1 MATVLRTPETR
12 EAVPA
17 TPSPPLAS
25 PRRPLG
31 IKRRVLASIA
41 LVYVASGIYLV
52 PPDRQAVVTRFG
64 RVLDARVF
72 PGIHYHLPYP
82 AERIYRLK
90 VRETKRAIVG
100 GEAADETLGRIQP
113 FATQFLTSD
122 QNIIQMRAV
131 AQYTVSSPADYLF
144 RAEKVDIT
152 VRDAVETEL
161 AREAAHRGVDALLTT
176 EKVQVQDAVR
186 GHAQTLLDS
195 YRAGVELSSVNIEAI
210 ALPAEVAEAFRDVSG
225 ARADAARIVNEAQGY
240 ANDELPKA
248 RGAAQQLLE
257 GAEAYRVRKIN
268 EAHGDAERFTKLA
281 EEYHRAREV
290 TSERLYVEAMEQILP
305 RVRKLIVE
313 KDVDLSIV
321 RKPD

>member
-12 EAVPA
+12 EAVA
-17 TPSPPLAS
+17 ARPSPPLAP
-25 PRRPLG
+25 PRRTG
-31 IKRRVLASIA
+31 RRLMVGVGLIY
-41 LVYVASGIYLV
+41 LASGIYLV

-64 RVLDARVF
+64 RVLNARIL

-82 AERIYRLK
+82 MERIYRLK

-131 AQYTVSSPADYLF
+131 AQYTVSSPADFLF
-144 RAEKVDIT
+144 RAEKVGTI
-152 VRDAVETEL
+152 VRDAVEAEL
-161 AREAAHRGVDALLTT
+161 ARETAHRGVDALLTT
-176 EKVQVQDAVR
+176 EKVQVQEAAR
-186 GHAQTLLDS
+186 QHAQALLDN

-210 ALPAEVAEAFRDVSG
+210 APPAEVAEAFRDVSG

-240 ANDELPKA
+240 ANDLLPRA
-248 RGAAQQLLE
+248 RGSAQELLE
-257 GAEAYRVRKIN
+257 GAEAYRIRKIN
-268 EAHGDAERFTKLA
+268 EARGDAERFTKLA
-281 EEYHRAREV
+281 EEYHKAREV

-305 RVRKLIVE
+305 RVKKLIVE